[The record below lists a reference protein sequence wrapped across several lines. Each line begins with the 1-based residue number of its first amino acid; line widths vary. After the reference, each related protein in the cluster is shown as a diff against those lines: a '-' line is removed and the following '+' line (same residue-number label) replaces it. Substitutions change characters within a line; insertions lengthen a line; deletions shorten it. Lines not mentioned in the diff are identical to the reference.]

1 MNRSKKTVRASQ
13 SENDNMNNQIEW
25 YDKNYSD
32 EVSIPLKNTQYITFT
47 FPSTFSFSPQLNAM
61 LSRINNIYIE
71 ATKTKREM
79 ENIHIPRY
87 LIIMFWLCVVLFIS
101 FLIVSTVMKTK
112 MIKIYISFL
121 LLGIITA
128 LLLVITI
135 WNYNYKDPPLKMYDE
150 IFCELVKKEIEKINE
165 EFYNNEL
172 TKMKVHWLFDDK
184 EFTIKVRSFAK
195 AKRRGAKG
203 SLSTFINKQDEA
215 KMIEMS
221 VIANSDDVSS
231 IELKEND
238 DGKKELIPKKEE
250 KKKVKK
256 KKNKDMKENEE
267 ENK

>member
-1 MNRSKKTVRASQ
+1 
-13 SENDNMNNQIEW
+13 
-25 YDKNYSD
+25 
-32 EVSIPLKNTQYITFT
+32 
-47 FPSTFSFSPQLNAM
+47 
-61 LSRINNIYIE
+61 
-71 ATKTKREM
+71 
-79 ENIHIPRY
+79 
-87 LIIMFWLCVVLFIS
+87 
-101 FLIVSTVMKTK
+101 
-112 MIKIYISFL
+112 
-121 LLGIITA
+121 
-128 LLLVITI
+128 
-135 WNYNYKDPPLKMYDE
+135 MYDE

-172 TKMKVHWLFDDK
+172 TQMKVHWLFDDK

-221 VIANSDDVSS
+221 VIANSDDMSS